1 MSNTGRI
8 NIGVCGE
15 CGDKPT
21 AEGHDACLGTL
32 PNIMNAC
39 CGHGGL
45 NEPYVQFYTFEDAAQ
60 IGYSKDDVDAGNC
73 IRGKKAKK
81 YIFDNSNRVHK

>member
-8 NIGVCGE
+8 NVGACDE
-15 CGDKPT
+15 CRSNPT
-21 AEGHDACLGTL
+21 AEGHDACIGTL

-45 NEPYVQFYTFEDAAQ
+45 NEPYVQFYTFKDAAKA
-60 IGYSKDDVDAGNC
+60 GYGKDDVDAVNC
-73 IRGKKAKK
+73 IRGEKAKK
-81 YIFDNSNRVHK
+81 YILNNAKMND